1 MNRPNTRR
9 TLTRFYVYTAMN
21 GLQFGWTTW
30 LAFVL
35 SRGGNPGWAESAFH
49 LAILFG
55 EVPTG
60 IVADLVGRRASM
72 LIGLTIGAA
81 ASFGYLGVHGTVA
94 GCLVLALSG
103 LGSTFLSG
111 ADTALLYDA
120 AVAEGGKELARRAL
134 ARANALQMGSLAVA
148 PIIAGFLYEWQTP
161 APFIA
166 RGLVSLACLAVVW
179 GMVDT
184 AGVPRHS
191 ESVLTTL
198 RGHVRESFG
207 LVFSSRVLMVLML
220 FSWGYNALL
229 SMASQY
235 AQAYFPYVGLTMGLT
250 GIIFSLSR
258 VLSAGASALSERMHA
273 RWVNLTLRLGPILQ
287 SLGYVGMAVTGAV
300 PGAALFT
307 AGEALDG
314 VLYPALQSR
323 LNESIPSARRA
334 TLLSVQSL
342 GSSLLM
348 AAAFPAASYLS
359 PVPRI
364 YLATGMA
371 GLALGLW
378 WLAGSRAVG
387 LAAGAAGAGTEAQAQ
402 VQTQAQAQEQEQE
415 QEQEATAPAGA

>member
-1 MNRPNTRR
+1 MNRRNARR
-9 TLTRFYVYTAMN
+9 TLTRFYLYTALN

-60 IVADLVGRRASM
+60 IVADLVGRRSSM
-72 LIGLTIGAA
+72 LIGLAVGAA
-81 ASFGYLGVHGTVA
+81 ASFGYLGIHGTLGGV
-94 GCLVLALSG
+94 LVLALSG

-120 AVAEGGKELARRAL
+120 AVAEGGPDLARRAL
-134 ARANALQMGSLAVA
+134 ARANALQMGSLALA
-148 PIIAGFLYEWQTP
+148 PIIAGFLYEWQTT

-166 RGLVSLACLAVVW
+166 RGIVSLVCLAVVW
-179 GMVDT
+179 GMADT
-184 AGVPRHS
+184 ARARRRD

-198 RGHVRESFG
+198 RGHVRESFA
-207 LVFSSRVLMVLML
+207 LVFSSRGLMVLML
-220 FSWGYNALL
+220 FSWGYNALI

-235 AQAYFPYVGLTMGLT
+235 AQAYFPYVGLSMGLT
-250 GIIFSLSR
+250 GIVFSLSR
-258 VLSAGASALSERMHA
+258 VLSAGASALSERMQA
-273 RWVNLTLRLGPILQ
+273 RWVNLVLRLGPMVQ
-287 SLGYVGMAVTGAV
+287 SLGYAGMALTRAI

-307 AGEALDG
+307 TAEALDG
-314 VLYPALQSR
+314 ILYPALQAR
-323 LNESIPSARRA
+323 LNESIPAARRA

-342 GSSLLM
+342 GTSLLM

-364 YLATGMA
+364 YLVTGLV
-371 GLALGLW
+371 GLAMSLW
-378 WLAGSRAVG
+378 WIAGSRAVNW
-387 LAAGAAGAGTEAQAQ
+387 AAQPGVPGEGAEAPPAN
-402 VQTQAQAQEQEQE
+402 ADEP
-415 QEQEATAPAGA
+415 ATTPAGA